1 MLASGNCSEP
11 TRSVRQMRRA
21 NAVGPIGNM
30 LVAKLRGHYGYFGV
44 TGNMRALERFRHEV
58 VCAWCKWLSR
68 RSNRARR
75 GGWEAQWARYLERYP
90 LPNLRIMRPFTA
102 SLVVT

>member
-1 MLASGNCSEP
+1 
-11 TRSVRQMRRA
+11 MRRA